1 MHVRVPGALLPRLS
15 SLRLYRESC
24 ICCFHGGFYNGS
36 QRSDYRTKLF
46 LSSRIE
52 TVITS
57 CDVNK
62 PQRSWKRNLLQ
73 GPHQNYIARSKRP
86 FSLSAAEIVKSTPKS
101 MQPYLRLMRLD
112 KPIGTWLLYLPCTW
126 SISLAADGGSLPD
139 LPMLAL
145 FGTGAVLMRGA
156 GCTINDMWDRDFDR
170 KVERTASRPIAAGDI
185 SYFQS
190 LVFLGGQLSLAL
202 CVLLSLNYYSIA
214 LGAASL
220 SLVITYPLMKRITYW
235 PQFVLG
241 LTFNWGALLGWS
253 AIKGSCDWSVCL
265 PLYFSGVMWTL
276 IYDTIYAHQDKR
288 DDAIVGVKSTALWL
302 NEQTKPWLS
311 GFSAAMLTG
320 LMVTGLNC
328 EQTPPYYIALA
339 IVAAHLAHQ
348 IYTLDIHKAED
359 CWKKFTSN
367 RTVGLLLFAG
377 IVLGNLWKEKETS
390 ETKETSNSGKSNG
403 AQLH

>member
-1 MHVRVPGALLPRLS
+1 
-15 SLRLYRESC
+15 
-24 ICCFHGGFYNGS
+24 
-36 QRSDYRTKLF
+36 
-46 LSSRIE
+46 
-52 TVITS
+52 
-57 CDVNK
+57 
-62 PQRSWKRNLLQ
+62 
-73 GPHQNYIARSKRP
+73 
-86 FSLSAAEIVKSTPKS
+86 
-101 MQPYLRLMRLD
+101 
-112 KPIGTWLLYLPCTW
+112 
-126 SISLAADGGSLPD
+126 
-139 LPMLAL
+139 MLTL
-145 FGTGAVLMRGA
+145 FGMGAILMRGA

-170 KVERTASRPIAAGDI
+170 KVERTASRPIAVGDI

-202 CVLLSLNYYSIA
+202 CILLFLNYYSIA

-276 IYDTIYAHQDKR
+276 IYDTIYAHQDKS
-288 DDAIVGVKSTALWL
+288 DDAIVGVKSTALRL

-311 GFSAAMLTG
+311 GFSASMLSG
-320 LMVTGLNC
+320 LVMTGLNC
-328 EQTPPYYIALA
+328 EQTFPYYTAVA
-339 IVAAHLAHQ
+339 IMGVHLFYQ
-348 IYTLDIHKAED
+348 IYTLDIHRAED

-377 IVLGNLWKEKETS
+377 IVLGNLWKGKGKDPSEMETS
-390 ETKETSNSGKSNG
+390 ETDDEK
-403 AQLH
+403 